1 MTPSTA
7 EAAEPVAAAETARP
21 RTAARRLRRAVGAAA
36 ITVGA
41 LVVAFILVGL
51 PLYVFPTVDAV
62 PAQADVVYVIGP
74 PTPARI
80 ALARELIETGAADEM
95 LISMPG
101 DALAE
106 GTPSRGRFS
115 ACNLPGG
122 DVLCRAPDPATTQ
135 GEARLLAETAQEQGW
150 DSAIVITMTPHVS
163 RARMIIDRCFDG
175 ELTMRAVSDQPSGLG
190 SWVHQYLYQS
200 AAFVKALAAPG
211 C

>member
-7 EAAEPVAAAETARP
+7 EAAEAAAAAPP
-21 RTAARRLRRAVGAAA
+21 RTARRRLGRAAGVAAV
-36 ITVGA
+36 TVVA
-41 LVVAFILVGL
+41 LVVAFVLAGL
-51 PLYVFPTVDAV
+51 PLYVFPVVDAV

-80 ALARELIETGAADEM
+80 ALARELIESGAADEM
-95 LISMPG
+95 LISVPG
-101 DALAE
+101 DALAQ

-190 SWVHQYLYQS
+190 GWVHQYLYQS

>member
-7 EAAEPVAAAETARP
+7 EATEAAPP
-21 RTAARRLRRAVGAAA
+21 RTAARRLGRAVGAVAVS
-36 ITVGA
+36 IGV
-41 LVVAFILVGL
+41 LVVAFVLVGL
-51 PLYVFPTVDAV
+51 PLYVFPAVDAV

-95 LISMPG
+95 LISVPG

-122 DVLCRAPDPATTQ
+122 DVLCRAPDPAT
-135 GEARLLAETAQEQGW
+135 
-150 DSAIVITMTPHVS
+150 
-163 RARMIIDRCFDG
+163 
-175 ELTMRAVSDQPSGLG
+175 SG
-190 SWVHQYLYQS
+190 V
-200 AAFVKALAAPG
+200 
-211 C
+211 